1 MTLVDRDPCD
11 RVLDC
16 PKTVRGVYV
25 VKSRTMDRPS
35 TSHQSVEK
43 IEVYEVREHVPYQAE
58 VTRAPTVYD
67 EESGVM
73 HSGSWDSAWNAIC
86 QLFNLLHHMLV
97 AIVVFVLWHFA
108 LTSESNGGI
117 TNLSLHIVFAG
128 TGVCEFVVYYYLLC
142 TNEGTRWST

>member
-1 MTLVDRDPCD
+1 
-11 RVLDC
+11 
-16 PKTVRGVYV
+16 
-25 VKSRTMDRPS
+25 MDRPS

-43 IEVYEVREHVPYQAE
+43 IEVFEVREHVPYQAE

-67 EESGVM
+67 EESGVNYT
-73 HSGSWDSAWNAIC
+73 GSWDSAWNAIC

-108 LTSESNGGI
+108 LTSEANGGI

-128 TGVCEFVVYYYLLC
+128 TGVCEFCLLLILIIKK
-142 TNEGTRWST
+142 EGGVLIVCSQMCEYEYGHSET